1 MNWSTQRASERG
13 EGRVQ
18 ERGYRSPVWLV
29 SDASD
34 DSIMKTAA
42 GGQWKNVAEA
52 WISLKRLDSFFLKPK
67 LPPGTDASDLLEEDL
82 ELPSFD
88 PLWKTEFEQT
98 QVHALQIKLIAAFV
112 GPPLAYATYIYLVA
126 EKAHGFSHGSWKWTA
141 LQWGGYCMVV
151 LLAFIVLAVYSIPWA
166 PLRRFSVSNFSFLAG
181 SALVCT
187 LTGLFFTSAMTELRR
202 STFHERV
209 NMYDTNSSSAF
220 ENITYSIDRS
230 RFFPQAMCYDSSAP
244 QTLLTWNSFDEP
256 GCSSRL
262 VYGTTITNLVAC
274 SMFSSVLNLS
284 LKHSIQITVLV
295 QILFAIIFLTVGKHA
310 GAMWA
315 TLVLIGIAGL
325 VDALQCHLRRENE
338 AQEFIALKVQK
349 FGSAQQRKLLHT
361 LIPPNVL
368 DNMRGPNQGRCAEI
382 QHVTMMFCSFD
393 FYVSSKADFDFLEC
407 VLEALDKSV
416 KYSGMHKY
424 QHVSCGDKHYY
435 IVGCPRIA
443 CPYDLAEQLLEY
455 PANYSVNMIQ
465 LGRQL
470 TRTTSKFAAPNRPLQ
485 MKVGINCGPVAS
497 VVLGKCRRFYC
508 VYGNTGI

>member
-1 MNWSTQRASERG
+1 
-13 EGRVQ
+13 
-18 ERGYRSPVWLV
+18 
-29 SDASD
+29 
-34 DSIMKTAA
+34 MKTAA

-52 WISLKRLDSFFLKPK
+52 WISLNRMDSLLLKPK

-126 EKAHGFSHGSWKWTA
+126 EGAHGFSHGSWIWTA

-166 PLRRFSVSNFSFLAG
+166 PLRRFSVSNFSFLAR

-187 LTGLFFTSAMTELRR
+187 MTGLFFTSAMTELRR

-368 DNMRGPNQGRCAEI
+368 ENVRGPNQGRCAEI